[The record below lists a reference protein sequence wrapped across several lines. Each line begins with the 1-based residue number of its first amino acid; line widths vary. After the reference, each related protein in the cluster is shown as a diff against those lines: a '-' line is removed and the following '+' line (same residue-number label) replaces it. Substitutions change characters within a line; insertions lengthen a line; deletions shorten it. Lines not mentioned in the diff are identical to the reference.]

1 MKNLKI
7 IRQTIIRFCEEFIK
21 HPYLCYTEHGQ
32 HALFYSNLYA
42 ALPEAHR
49 YINCQQ
55 QKVCVIQKE
64 YPTAEKLDKPRRQH
78 WDIAVLREEKDQKYD
93 YIKLLAAIEFGM
105 NEAKEHLIEDIR
117 RLEHTGSNVEH
128 GFIVHLYRL
137 SQAGQQ
143 FSGRDWSSGSTQIL
157 TLEQVKELSKQTSIE
172 IYYAMADSTGTYKN
186 GVWIIHNEQIDPIVN
201 A

>member
-42 ALPEAHR
+42 ALPEAHQ

-78 WDIAVLREEKDQKYD
+78 WDIAILREEKDQKYD

-143 FSGRDWSSGSTQIL
+143 FSSRDWSPGSNQIL
-157 TLEQVKELSKQTSIE
+157 TLEQVRKLSEQTSIE
-172 IYYAMADSTGTYKN
+172 IYYAMADSTGTYIN
-186 GVWIIHNEQIDPIVN
+186 GVWIINNGQIDPIVN